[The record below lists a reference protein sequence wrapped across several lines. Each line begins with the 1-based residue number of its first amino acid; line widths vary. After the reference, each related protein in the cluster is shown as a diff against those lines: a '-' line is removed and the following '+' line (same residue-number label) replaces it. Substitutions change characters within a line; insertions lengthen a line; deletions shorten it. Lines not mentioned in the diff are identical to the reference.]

1 MTARSL
7 SAGRLFWQNAR
18 SIWLRTRFKVAVP
31 LRAERRDLRR
41 RLRAAARDELAE
53 QARVITKSL
62 ERLADRR
69 AAVMAVTAAGPVCR
83 NGTVEFIDGTRFVLR
98 FPNGVRELVRLGR
111 SLTGIAYLEH
121 VEPSFG
127 HCWYLL
133 RFRSVW
139 GASVEVSVK
148 VVQVGWSVVAPAR
161 SLHLWW
167 HRPDV

>member
-18 SIWLRTRFKVAVP
+18 SIWRRTRFKVAVP

-41 RLRAAARDELAE
+41 RLRATARDELAE

-62 ERLADRR
+62 ERLVDRR
-69 AAVMAVTAAGPVCR
+69 AAVVAITPGPVCQT
-83 NGTVEFIDGTRFVLR
+83 GTVEFIDGTRFVLR
-98 FPNGVRELVRLGR
+98 LPNGARELVRLGR

-127 HCWYLL
+127 HFWYVL

-167 HRPDV
+167 HHPDV